1 MERLTLFGFILAIVA
16 LLGGQMLEGGSLSA
30 LVNLPALLIVL
41 VGTIAAVMIQTPSNT
56 LKRAIV
62 SFKWMFVKPSFRFT
76 DGKQQIV
83 RWAEIARKDGLLG
96 LENAIEKE
104 NDPFIRKS
112 LEYVVDGL
120 ETHVIRSNLLAE
132 VDMVEYESIQAS
144 RVYEAMGG
152 YSPTMGIIGAVLGL
166 IHVMGN
172 LQSPELLGPGVATA
186 FVATIYGV
194 AFANFLFIPVANKL
208 KSVVMRQSQF
218 FIMYIDGVIAIA
230 DGENPKVIA
239 KKLDAYIHLN
249 K

>member
-30 LVNLPALLIVL
+30 LVNLPALIIVL
-41 VGTIAAVMIQTPSNT
+41 LGTIAAVMIQTPSNT
-56 LKRAIV
+56 LKRALV
-62 SFKWMFVKPSFRFT
+62 SFKWMFVTPSFQFS

-83 RWAEIARKDGLLG
+83 KWASIARKDGLLG
-96 LENAIEKE
+96 LENIIDKQT
-104 NDPFIRKS
+104 DPFIRKS

-120 ETHVIRSNLLAE
+120 EPHVIRSNLLAE
-132 VDMVEYESIQAS
+132 VDMLEYESIQAS

-172 LQSPELLGPGVATA
+172 LQNPELLGPGVATA

-194 AFANFLFIPVANKL
+194 AFANFVFIPVSNKL
-208 KSVVMRQSQF
+208 KSIVMRQSQF
-218 FIMYIDGVIAIA
+218 FIMYIEGVIAIA
-230 DGENPKVIA
+230 DGDNPKVIA
-239 KKLDAYIHLN
+239 KRLDAYIHLN

>member
-1 MERLTLFGFILAIVA
+1 MERLTLIGFILAIGA

-30 LVNLPALLIVL
+30 LVNMPALLIVL

-62 SFKWMFVKPSFRFT
+62 NFKWMLVKPNYQFK

-83 RWAEIARKDGLLG
+83 KWAEIARKDGLLG
-96 LENAIEKE
+96 LENIIEKQK
-104 NDPFIRKS
+104 DPFIKKC
-112 LEYVVDGL
+112 LEFVVDGL
-120 ETHVIRSNLLAE
+120 EPHVIRSNLLAE

-172 LQSPELLGPGVATA
+172 LQNPDLLGPGVATA

-194 AFANFLFIPVANKL
+194 AFANFLFIPVSNKL
-208 KSVVMRQSQF
+208 KAVVMRQSQF
-218 FIMYIDGVIAIA
+218 FIMYIEGVIAIA
-230 DGENPKVIA
+230 DGDNPKVIA